1 LGVTLR
7 VWAAGRAGRS
17 RVWSRAADGRELESR
32 LLGLPG
38 IGEMK
43 AKSIIAV
50 LGKQFG
56 VRPPGYD
63 YVAPT
68 LAPLGDLDSAESLAA
83 YQAGKRAKK
92 AAARAAGA

>member
-1 LGVTLR
+1 
-7 VWAAGRAGRS
+7 
-17 RVWSRAADGRELESR
+17 
-32 LLGLPG
+32 
-38 IGEMK
+38 MK

-63 YVAPT
+63 EVAPT
-68 LAPLGDLDSAESLAA
+68 WPTLGDVDSAESLAA